1 MKYILKGCFSSKGF
15 EKIKD
20 GDEVPVGWF
29 EDSVIEKMIQKG
41 TILVIQETVITEQV
55 QKEIQKE
62 QEISNE
68 IHEEQE
74 IFDNKKKGIKKK

>member
-1 MKYILKGCFSSKGF
+1 MKYILKGCFSAKGF

-29 EDSVIEKMIQKG
+29 DEATIQKMIKKG
-41 TILVIQETVITEQV
+41 TILVIQESVITEQV
-55 QKEIQKE
+55 QKEVKEE
-62 QEISNE
+62 QEIANE

-74 IFDNKKKGIKKK
+74 IFENKKKGIKKK